1 MSFGHSRLTWGAA
14 TAPFLFAV
22 IDGSIDR
29 SWF

>member
-1 MSFGHSRLTWGAA
+1 LGILDLLGGAA

>member
-1 MSFGHSRLTWGAA
+1 MSLGILDSLGGAA
-14 TAPFLFAV
+14 MAPFLFAV